1 MKAAPPRT
9 PRARCARM
17 TPARAQTEATSRG
30 KFFRRKKEL
39 REDQL
44 NEIQDSFDLFD
55 RDGAGTISADD
66 LWVVMRALGC
76 EPKKEDI
83 KKLVGEVDK
92 EGTGQVDFD
101 GCEPPPTCQPHHL
114 MQLSRRLLLAR
125 RRCRFA
131 DRAEQD
137 GGEAEPRR
145 RAQGLP
151 PLQC

>member
-1 MKAAPPRT
+1 
-9 PRARCARM
+9 M

-101 GCEPPPTCQPHHL
+101 GCEPPPSCHPQHL
-114 MQLSRRLLLAR
+114 VQLRRHLLLAW

-131 DRAEQD
+131 DRA
-137 GGEAEPRR
+137 
-145 RAQGLP
+145 
-151 PLQC
+151 